1 MPGSD
6 AALREST
13 TTLLASG
20 NLTDPVT
27 LDRLVP
33 AIYEELRAMARR
45 QLAGERPGHTLQ
57 TTALVHEAYLRLV
70 DHARVTTRG
79 RAYFFGAAARAMR
92 QVLVEHARRRGARK
106 RSPGTEV
113 PSLGTG
119 GSVDAFAA
127 DLLDLNRALDELA
140 SRYPR
145 QARVVECRYFGGLS
159 VEETADALEVSPRTV
174 KYDWAMARAWLF
186 RELSP
191 DAGG

>member
-20 NLTDPVT
+20 DLTDPVT

-106 RSPGTEV
+106 RRPGAEV
-113 PSLGTG
+113 PSLGAE

-127 DLLDLNRALDELA
+127 DVLDLNRALDELA

-145 QARVVECRYFGGLS
+145 QARVVECRYFAGLS
-159 VEETADALEVSPRTV
+159 VEETADALQISSRTV

-191 DAGG
+191 EAGR

>member
-20 NLTDPVT
+20 DLTDPVT

-70 DHARVTTRG
+70 DHERVTTRG

-92 QVLVEHARRRGARK
+92 QILVEHARRRGARK
-106 RSPGTEV
+106 RRPETGA
-113 PSLGTG
+113 PSLDVGD
-119 GSVDAFAA
+119 SVDAFAA
-127 DLLDLNRALDELA
+127 DLLDLHHALDELA
-140 SRYPR
+140 SQHPR

-159 VEETADALEVSPRTV
+159 VDETAEALEVSARTV
-174 KYDWAMARAWLF
+174 KNDWAMARAWLF
-186 RELSP
+186 RNLSP
-191 DAGG
+191 DAAS